1 MDKKKF
7 PMIPAFTVM
16 SSQTFCSTSPGWNRN
31 LQLASTLYTVQSFGK
46 RTVCVRASCLPGD
59 DVTARWQ
66 PCANWIWRSVP
77 CSHLSSPRGLTIQRW
92 DTGVGGGVSEIR
104 LFEAVKQYHV
114 WEARGEKTQPPRPP
128 VALMMIAYDDDNTV
142 HCVYIYNTALRE

>member
-1 MDKKKF
+1 MVSDL
-7 PMIPAFTVM
+7 TVL
-16 SSQTFCSTSPGWNRN
+16 SSQMFCSPSPGCNRN
-31 LQLASTLYTVQSFGK
+31 PQLAWTLYSVQSFGK

-59 DVTARWQ
+59 DVTVRWQ

-92 DTGVGGGVSEIR
+92 DSGVGGGGGSEIH
-104 LFEAVKQYHV
+104 LFEAVKRYHV
-114 WEARGEKTQPPRPP
+114 WEARGEKTEPPRPP

-142 HCVYIYNTALRE
+142 HCACIYNTALRE